1 MANLERFTHRLRG
14 LPDEEDEFEPSDEGD
29 AEATFVDAFVPL
41 IKNCHRIFISNESD
55 WLSIKLSESY
65 RPIATEKRPRRRRR
79 CAYFESAKLTRG
91 QI

>member
-1 MANLERFTHRLRG
+1 MATLERFTHRLRG

-55 WLSIKLSESY
+55 WLLSAD
-65 RPIATEKRPRRRRR
+65 RNREKTAAAAVM
-79 CAYFESAKLTRG
+79 CLL
-91 QI
+91 